1 MVYTYT
7 AELFPTS
14 VRTIGLGIG
23 SLGGGLGGVL
33 APYILALQV
42 RCQAKFDIA
51 DFIYLEKSNVATFR
65 YFRRLFNN
73 CSSSTIV
80 YA

>member
-42 RCQAKFDIA
+42 RYHVLIETVNHIMCLYRGQ
-51 DFIYLEKSNVATFR
+51 
-65 YFRRLFNN
+65 
-73 CSSSTIV
+73 
-80 YA
+80 